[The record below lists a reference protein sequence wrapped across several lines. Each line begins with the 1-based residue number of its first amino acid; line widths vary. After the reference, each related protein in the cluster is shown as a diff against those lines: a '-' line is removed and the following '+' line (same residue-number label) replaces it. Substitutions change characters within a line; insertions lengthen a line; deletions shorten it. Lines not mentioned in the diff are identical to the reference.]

1 MAHISW
7 TPETRSWRSLRV
19 HGHWKVWLAAACVV
33 ALALLG
39 IAGYFINAH
48 WPYRYRVAKPLL
60 EDVLGSQIQ
69 IARYKRTYFPNPG
82 FVAMGVTLRRK
93 SAPDL
98 PPLGTAQ
105 QLVVQGTWFDL
116 VMLRQKVHLV
126 DIEGLH
132 IVVPAPGSRANHEDF
147 PPGST
152 ADFAGPDA
160 LIENLKIHNSLL
172 EVIRPSGG
180 RLSFPIRELDM
191 RSFAKGRPDEFVV
204 DMDNAVPH
212 GRIQSTGSFGPINV
226 KNLAETPV
234 AGTFKFTSVAL
245 HDVGEI
251 GGTLDSGG
259 KYNGSLGAIEVSAG
273 TKTPDF
279 SVDGGKPTPVNGDV
293 SANVN
298 GLTGEV
304 VFHQIRAET
313 GKTVVTAVGAVQGSP
328 KETNLDVEI
337 TNGRAQD
344 VMRPFMEREVPVTG
358 AVWLKC
364 HAFLARSSAGQ
375 GFLQRLHV
383 DGTFEIPKEIL
394 TNKNKEK
401 NLTDFSK
408 RAQGDEGG
416 DEANKANAADS
427 DALSSLKGNASIRD
441 GVATS
446 HGLRF
451 EVAGASANFDGTFNF
466 HTEAVRM
473 IGTMAMHSDFSH
485 ITTGFKSW
493 LLKPLNPFMKKKA
506 AGAVVPIA
514 VTGTPG
520 KYQVSLDFGRKK

>member
-7 TPETRSWRSLRV
+7 IPETRSWRTLRV
-19 HGHWKVWLAAACVV
+19 HGHRKAWLAGVCVGV
-33 ALALLG
+33 LSLLG

-69 IARYKRTYFPNPG
+69 IARYKRTYLPNPG
-82 FVAMGVTLRRK
+82 FVATGVTLRRK
-93 SAPDL
+93 SAPDQ

-105 QLVVQGTWFDL
+105 QLVVQGSWIDL
-116 VMLRQKVHLV
+116 VMLRQKVQFV

-152 ADFAGPDA
+152 ADFAGPNT
-160 LIENLKIHNSLL
+160 LIEKLKIHNSLL
-172 EVIRPSGG
+172 EVMRPGGG
-180 RLSFPIRELDM
+180 RLSYPIRELAM
-191 RSFAKGRPDEFVV
+191 RSFGKGRPDEFVV
-204 DMDNAVPH
+204 DMDNALPH
-212 GRIQSTGSFGPINV
+212 GRIQSTGTFGPINV
-226 KNLAETPV
+226 NTLAHTPV

-251 GGTLDSGG
+251 GGTLDSEG
-259 KYNGSLGAIEVSAG
+259 KYSGSLGAIEVSAR

-279 SVDGGKPTPVNGDV
+279 SVAGGKPTPVNGEV
-293 SANVN
+293 SASVN

-304 VFHQIRAET
+304 VFHQLRAET

-344 VMRPFMEREVPVTG
+344 VMRPFMERDVPVTG

-364 HAFLARSSAGQ
+364 HAFLAHSGAGQ
-375 GFLQRLHV
+375 GFLQRLEV
-383 DGTFEIPKEIL
+383 TGAFEIPKEKL
-394 TNKNKEK
+394 TDEKKEK
-401 NLTDFSK
+401 DLTDFSK
-408 RAQGDEGG
+408 RAQGQDTSRQESEAASDER
-416 DEANKANAADS
+416 DTF
-427 DALSSLKGNASIRD
+427 SSLRGPASIRD

-446 HGLRF
+446 HGLKF
-451 EVAGASANFDGTFNF
+451 EVAGASAVFDGTFNF
-466 HTEAVRM
+466 HTEAVHM